1 MDYFKKKDGLQ
12 VNLSIYNYKVRNR
25 TFTFMVE
32 LLVVVRVIDDTRLFC
47 PKGGGSSSIQVYCIG
62 HTQQTT
68 DICRLIDGRSIRLT
82 REPAVYDN
90 KVSITLVISSVCRTR
105 MSLVIELGRRI
116 TEGILCFTW
125 KYPPFNTNEAPFS
138 LPMTLGLSATSA
150 GL

>member
-25 TFTFMVE
+25 TFTFVVE
-32 LLVVVRVIDDTRLFC
+32 LLVVVRMVDYTCLLC
-47 PKGGGSSSIQVYCIG
+47 PKGGGSSSVKIDGICHSQQV
-62 HTQQTT
+62 T
-68 DICRLIDGRSIRLT
+68 DVCRLIDGRTVRLT

-138 LPMTLGLSATSA
+138 LPMTLGLSAASA